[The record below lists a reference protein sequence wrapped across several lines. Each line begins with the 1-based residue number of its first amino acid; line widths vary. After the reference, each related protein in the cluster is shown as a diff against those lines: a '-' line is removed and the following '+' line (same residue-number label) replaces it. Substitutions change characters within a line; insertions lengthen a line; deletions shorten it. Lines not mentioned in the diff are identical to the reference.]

1 MKEDQNFSKAC
12 KEVLEILKNTEE
24 EDFNKIPQDFLNNLE
39 ENADQNYKTN
49 IDLSKEFEEQELL
62 PETIDLL
69 AYIYRKYWCSKE
81 EKEEFDTIMKKN
93 DIEYQNEM
101 AEKYDINKKLKKK
114 EYVKNEETLIV
125 ETEKDNSFLKKVFE
139 YIKSFFKKR

>member
-1 MKEDQNFSKAC
+1 
-12 KEVLEILKNTEE
+12 
-24 EDFNKIPQDFLNNLE
+24 
-39 ENADQNYKTN
+39 
-49 IDLSKEFEEQELL
+49 
-62 PETIDLL
+62 
-69 AYIYRKYWCSKE
+69 
-81 EKEEFDTIMKKN
+81 MKKN